1 MEEILIFFFGSWQA
15 LKKQSVI
22 SVFTGNNTAEH
33 MKQIYYKLYNKIF
46 CSNVSLFSV
55 FLFNQMKYCLA
66 LKSQIPQQ
74 IQEGA
79 WQKSGF
85 EINRKSQQT
94 RYIKIQLSV
103 KRIKLALLKS
113 HSCTGMQLCSGA
125 WRPPY
130 KASSS
135 RYTLLKIRE
144 ACSWSGMKWI
154 ALFFSFCS

>member
-1 MEEILIFFFGSWQA
+1 MEKVFLFFFGSWQA

-33 MKQIYYKLYNKIF
+33 MKQIHYKLNNKIF
-46 CSNVSLFSV
+46 CSNVSLFLV
-55 FLFNQMKYCLA
+55 FLFNWVKYCLA

-85 EINRKSQQT
+85 ETNRKSQRT

-103 KRIKLALLKS
+103 KSIELGFLKS
-113 HSCTGMQLCSGA
+113 HSCTGMQSCSEA
-125 WRPPY
+125 WRPSC
-130 KASSS
+130 KASFR

-144 ACSWSGMKWI
+144 ACSWSSMKWM